1 MKEIVHFKSKT
12 SQKIIKTVQNNVKL
26 TDPKLVANAFNNY
39 FANVGVNLAR
49 LIPNVNKSP
58 LKYLKNPSCKHFY
71 LFPVTPVE
79 TENEITNLKS
89 EKTTGLYSIPVNTVN
104 TRI

>member
-39 FANVGVNLAR
+39 FANMGVQLAR
-49 LIPNVNKSP
+49 LIPISIYTLSDLGNS
-58 LKYLKNPSCKHFY
+58 S
-71 LFPVTPVE
+71 
-79 TENEITNLKS
+79 NLI
-89 EKTTGLYSIPVNTVN
+89 G
-104 TRI
+104 